1 MTEEFSTQEANENT
15 NAQGMTVVFK
25 AHFKQRGRNR
35 ELQQGDAP
43 PRPVPAPVL
52 RTPRIVKQLALAIHL
67 KKLLDDGVVCDCADI
82 ARLTGVTR
90 ARISQLFNLNLLAP
104 RIQEDI
110 LFMPKIQNGHDP
122 ITERDLRSIALEPRW
137 DRQIKEWQFLTQEK
151 IGSSGIS

>member
-1 MTEEFSTQEANENT
+1 MTEEITTPEANET
-15 NAQGMTVVFK
+15 ENAGGMTVVFK
-25 AHFKQRGRNR
+25 THFKQRGRKR
-35 ELQQGDAP
+35 ELRQGAAP
-43 PRPVPAPVL
+43 PRPAPTPIL

-67 KKLLDDGVVCDCADI
+67 KKLLNDGVVCDCADI

-122 ITERDLRSIALEPRW
+122 ITERDIRSIALEPRW
-137 DRQIKEWQFLTQEK
+137 DKQVKEWECLTNAN
-151 IGSSGIS
+151 S